1 MKKILL
7 IDDNE
12 QDRMLYKRYLDKQAG
27 QERMTIYEADSG
39 ETGVELFATHRPDC
53 VLLDYNLLDT
63 DGLEVLAELKQRTP
77 PNTLCVVMIT
87 GGGSEALAVRAL
99 SSGALDYLVKQQ
111 FDPELLYKTV
121 IHAIEKNEWRQYEA
135 RYNGQLQAIN
145 QDLRESL
152 ADLTAARQQVDDTN
166 ARLLA
171 ANEEVRL
178 RNQELATANQQLAR
192 TNADLDNFV
201 YAASHDLR
209 QPVNNLRGLFD
220 ELRRA
225 ATFHD
230 PEEAILLRLIDES
243 LQNLTSTITDL
254 AAAVQVER
262 LPGTHVQE
270 EVDLAS
276 LMADVLQTLRPQ
288 LMAEQATV
296 STNFDA
302 LPSLQYVRSN
312 LRTILLNLLANAL
325 KYRHHN
331 RQPTIH
337 LRTLVLHDAS
347 VLEVQDNGLGIDLKR
362 HGAELFQLFRRFHPD
377 AGEGT
382 GLGLFLV
389 NRLVQSHGGHIEV
402 ESEVGQGTTFRIYL
416 QKHQHSEQEV

>member
-39 ETGVELFATHRPDC
+39 ETGVELFETHRPDC

-77 PNTLCVVMIT
+77 LNTLCVVMIT
-87 GGGSEALAVRAL
+87 GGGSETLAVRAL

-121 IHAIEKNEWRQYEA
+121 IHAIEKNEWRQYQA
-135 RYNGQLQAIN
+135 QYHGQLQAVN
-145 QDLRESL
+145 QDLRDSL
-152 ADLTAARQQVDDTN
+152 AELTAARQQVDDTN
-166 ARLLA
+166 AQLLA

-230 PEEAILLRLIDES
+230 PEEGVLLRLIDES

-270 EVDLAS
+270 ELDLPS

-288 LMAEQATV
+288 LLAEQATV
-296 STNFDA
+296 STDFDA

-325 KYRHHN
+325 KYHHPD
-331 RQPTIH
+331 RRPTIH
-337 LRTLVLHDAS
+337 LRTQVLHDAS
-347 VLEVQDNGLGIDLKR
+347 VLEVRDNGLGIDLKR